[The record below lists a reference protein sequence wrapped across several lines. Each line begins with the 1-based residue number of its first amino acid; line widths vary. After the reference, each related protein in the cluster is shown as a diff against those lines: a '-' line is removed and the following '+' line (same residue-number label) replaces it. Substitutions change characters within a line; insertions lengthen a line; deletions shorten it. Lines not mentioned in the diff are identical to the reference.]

1 MPRTRRARRNKHLSS
16 KAFHPM
22 AATEGLPKYERICKE
37 NDIQA
42 LFDKGEG
49 FSVYPFRVVFLF
61 RRDKTRPVT
70 VRLLV
75 SVSKK
80 RFHHAFKRNR
90 VKRLI
95 RESWRRNKA
104 SLYEICEKDNISLD
118 VALVYTATVIHS
130 YEEVLEKTHKAV
142 NELIK
147 KYVARQL

>member
-1 MPRTRRARRNKHLSS
+1 MVAP
-16 KAFHPM
+16 
-22 AATEGLPKYERICKE
+22 EGLPKYERICKE
-37 NDIQA
+37 NDIQT
-42 LFDKGEG
+42 LFDQGAG
-49 FSVYPFRVVFLF
+49 VSVYPYRVIFLF
-61 RRDKTRPVT
+61 RRDESRLPT

-95 RESWRRNKA
+95 REAWRKNKA
-104 SLYEICEKDNISLD
+104 PLREICQKDNISVD

-130 YEEVLEKTHKAV
+130 YEEMLAKTKKAV

-147 KYVARQL
+147 KYETYRPTAS